1 MSDASRAG
9 DANDGIVAQF
19 KSFNFVFWLSNL
31 MEMFERLAYYGL
43 RTVLP
48 VFMVLAVEEGGPE
61 FNQIQKGIIFAWWAA
76 VQSGIPIVSGGYAD
90 RYGYKKTV
98 GVSIAIKIMGYVVMA
113 YAIEIAG
120 MLTGGASNGH
130 PGHEAVYCVF
140 MVGAL
145 LLAGGTAV
153 FKPGIQGI
161 LALQLSERTSSLGW
175 SVFYQLVN
183 VGGFLGPI
191 LAGVMRLMQWRY
203 VFLACAVIVALNYII
218 LLMFKE
224 PDKQIDE
231 TQSTK
236 ETVRKTASV
245 GTLLIAAAFWAMSG
259 VVNRL
264 AIAERGVTDNVT
276 LGLLVGALV
285 AVLLPF
291 GALFFFNANRKLI
304 RAANKRGGS
313 TTFPLASVALGGVAT
328 FVAIGVGAA
337 GVAPWE
343 TALQIGAG
351 IMLLNLFVLLGTEE
365 PDDADKGPIS
375 GPQSA
380 FEVLWDSILGIC
392 EPRLMGFLVVFSG
405 FWAMFYQLFDLL
417 PNYITDWVD
426 ARGVAQALVQ
436 PFMDLPDKWHGHL
449 PQEYMIN
456 VNAGMCMLF
465 AFIIGYYMGK
475 VRSMV
480 AMIIGMAV
488 ASTAIWALG
497 FSLDG
502 WFILLAIASFSLGEL
517 MSSPTKMRYFSGL
530 APKGKKALYLGYINA
545 TTGIG
550 WALGSVIAGEMYEKG
565 GDKVNLAR
573 RYLIKELDQ
582 AEATVTAM
590 KKTEVIPALAEK
602 VGKDVEGVRVMLFEH
617 YDPSFVWD
625 KFALIGVAS
634 MIGLIIFDRVT
645 RAKLP
650 FMTESTIILALTAG
664 IASWTYGLTP
674 GLAFGGAIAAYLIYN
689 RAAPDLLPGGQES
702 GS

>member
-9 DANDGIVAQF
+9 ANDGIIAQF
-19 KSFNFVFWLSNL
+19 KSFNYVFWLSNV
-31 MEMFERLAYYGL
+31 MEMLERLAYYGL

-48 VFMVLAVEEGGPE
+48 VYMVLAVEEGGPQ
-61 FNQIQKGIIFAWWAA
+61 FNQIQKGVIYAWWAA

-90 RYGYKKTV
+90 KYGYKKTV
-98 GVSIAIKIMGYVVMA
+98 GVSIAIKIVGYVVMA
-113 YAIEIAG
+113 YAIELAG
-120 MLTGGASNGH
+120 IFTGGASDGQ

-145 LLAGGTAV
+145 ALAGGTAV

-161 LALQLSERTSSLGW
+161 LALQLEERTSSLGW

-224 PDKQIDE
+224 PDKDIGE
-231 TQSTK
+231 AASTK
-236 ETVRKTASV
+236 ETVRKTANV
-245 GTLLIAAAFWAMSG
+245 GTILLAAAFLAAG
-259 VVNRL
+259 GIVTRL
-264 AIAERGVTDNVT
+264 AIPERGLTDNVT
-276 LGLLVGALV
+276 LGLLIAVIV
-285 AVLLPF
+285 TVLLPF
-291 GALFFFNANRKLI
+291 GGMFFFNATKKLI
-304 RAANKRGGS
+304 RGALKAGRS
-313 TTFPLASVALGGVAT
+313 TALPTALFAIAGLALTVTLGAGASGVASW
-328 FVAIGVGAA
+328 V
-337 GVAPWE
+337 

-351 IMLLNLFVLLGTEE
+351 IMLVNLLLILATVE
-365 PDDADKGPIS
+365 PSDEDKGTIS

-426 ARGVAQALVQ
+426 SRGVASALVK
-436 PFMDLPDKWHGHL
+436 PFMDLPAEWHGHL

-465 AFIIGYYMGK
+465 AFLIGYFMGK

-488 ASTAIWALG
+488 ASSAIWALG

-573 RYLIKELDQ
+573 RYLVDELDQ
-582 AEATVTAM
+582 PEATVTAM
-590 KKTEVIPALAEK
+590 QKTDVIPALAEK
-602 VGKDVEGVRVMLFEH
+602 VGQDAEAVRVMLFEH

-634 MIGLIIFDRVT
+634 MVGLIVFDRVT

-650 FMTESTIILALTAG
+650 FMVESGIILALTAG
-664 IASWTYGLTP
+664 MAGWTYGLVP
-674 GLAFGGAIAAYLIYN
+674 GLAFGGCILAYLVYH
-689 RAAPDLLPGGQES
+689 RAAPDLLPGAGGTE
-702 GS
+702 

>member
-9 DANDGIVAQF
+9 ADDGIIAQF
-19 KSFNFVFWLSNL
+19 KSFNFVFWLSNI
-31 MEMFERLAYYGL
+31 MEMLERLAYYGL

-48 VFMVLAVEEGGPE
+48 VYMVLAVEEGGPQ
-61 FNQIQKGIIFAWWAA
+61 FTQIQKGVIYAWWAA

-98 GVSIAIKIMGYVVMA
+98 GVSIAIKIVGYIIMA

-120 MLTGGASNGH
+120 MLTGGASNNQ

-145 LLAGGTAV
+145 ALAGGTAV

-161 LALQLSERTSSLGW
+161 LAMQLSERTSSLGW

-224 PDKQIDE
+224 PHKEVD
-231 TQSTK
+231 TRSTK

-245 GTLLIAAAFWAMSG
+245 GTILLAGAFLAAG
-259 VVNRL
+259 GIVTRL
-264 AIAERGVTDNVT
+264 GIAERGVTDNVT
-276 LGLLVGALV
+276 LGLLIGVIA

-291 GALFFFNANRKLI
+291 GGMFFFNATRKLMT
-304 RAANKRGGS
+304 AAKKRGGS
-313 TTFPLASVALGGVAT
+313 AGLSAGLFAVAGLSLVVALGAGASGVADW
-328 FVAIGVGAA
+328 V
-337 GVAPWE
+337 

-351 IMLLNLFVLLGTEE
+351 IMILNLFVILGTEE
-365 PDDADKGPIS
+365 PGDEDKGTIS

-417 PNYITDWVD
+417 PNYIVDWVD
-426 ARGVAQALVQ
+426 ARGVADTLVR
-436 PFMDLPDKWHGHL
+436 PFMELPEKWNGHL

-456 VNAGMCMLF
+456 INAGMCMLF
-465 AFIIGYYMGK
+465 AFIIGYFMGK

-488 ASTAIWALG
+488 ASTAIWGLG
-497 FSLDG
+497 FSLNG
-502 WFILLAIASFSLGEL
+502 WVILLAIACFSLGEL

-530 APKGKKALYLGYINA
+530 APAGKKALYLGYINA

-573 RYLIKELDQ
+573 RYLIKELNQ
-582 AEATVTAM
+582 AEGTITAL
-590 KKTEVIPALAEK
+590 KKTEVIPALSEHL
-602 VGKDVEGVRVMLFEH
+602 GKDAEAVRVLLFEH
-617 YDPSFVWD
+617 YDPSFVWT

-634 MIGLIIFDRVT
+634 MVGLIIFDRVT

-650 FMTESTIILALTAG
+650 FMVESGIILALTAG
-664 IASWTYGLTP
+664 LAGWTYGIVP
-674 GLAFGGAIAAYLIYN
+674 GLAFGGCILTYLIYN
-689 RAAPDLLPGGQES
+689 RAAPDLLPGGGEAKD
-702 GS
+702 